1 MLGYPVL
8 TISQI
13 LLKLMSIVLM
23 MPFNHFICHP
33 LLFLPSVFP
42 SISVSSFPMSQLF
55 TSGGQSIGVSASVSV
70 LPMNVQD
77 RFPIGLTGL
86 ISLQSKRLSR
96 VFSNTTVWKH
106 WFFSAKPSLW
116 SNSHICTWLLENQS
130 FDYRDFVSKMM
141 SLLFNML
148 FSFVIAFLSRSKC
161 LLISWLQ

>member
-1 MLGYPVL
+1 
-8 TISQI
+8 
-13 LLKLMSIVLM
+13 MSIESM
-23 MPFNHFICHP
+23 IPSNHPSLCHP
-33 LLFLPSVFP
+33 LLLLPSVFP

-55 TSGGQSIGVSASVSV
+55 TSGGQSTGVSASVSV

-77 RFPIGLTGL
+77 PFPVGLTGL
-86 ISLQSKRLSR
+86 TSLQSKGLSR

-116 SNSHICTWLLENQS
+116 SNSNIRTWPLENQS

-148 FSFVIAFLSRSKC
+148 FSFVIAFLSRSKR
-161 LLISWLQ
+161 LLISWLQSMSVVILEPRK